1 MQEPLEIILKSV
13 DRKDMLK
20 RQTEKLIL
28 KMSVFSSLGDQSAGG
43 LFKKFHTQL
52 NQLKK

>member
-1 MQEPLEIILKSV
+1 MQEPLEIIHKSV

-28 KMSVFSSLGDQSAGG
+28 KMSVFSSLGENSLRSNLQVDFSKN
-43 LFKKFHTQL
+43 FIL
-52 NQLKK
+52 N